1 MRQRVGRG
9 TGTLH
14 LGQGGWAVLALLAS
28 LHTPLAAQGRPVS
41 PMAACGA
48 ANKQAFAELVQAHDA
63 ELRRHALH
71 PVLVS
76 RLQGLGGRL
85 NGLRSATARP
95 PRNPAECEKLQLEL
109 TDARAQLWRIAG
121 SPEQVSECVA
131 ANRQAYTQAQ
141 TTLLDLQTGSKA
153 PTLDLEK
160 AAGRLD
166 HLRAGLAND
175 TPALADCR
183 GLGSE
188 LAAVAAAVQRLVP
201 PPPPPPPPPVA
212 ASTPE
217 QMAAACRRR
226 HARVYNEV
234 AQAYAKVVGR
244 GHLPAEVIT
253 PLQVLSDRLKSL
265 HATIA
270 DPAAPGWECDSVSRA
285 LAQAG
290 SEIEQL
296 ARR

>member
-1 MRQRVGRG
+1 MLRIM
-9 TGTLH
+9 
-14 LGQGGWAVLALLAS
+14 GQGIKTSCRLAAWAVLAVLSS
-28 LHTPLAAQGRPVS
+28 LHMPLAAQGKPPS

-48 ANKQAFAELVQAHDA
+48 ANKQAFAELVQAHAA

-76 RLQGLGGRL
+76 RLQGLGGRFS
-85 NGLRSATARP
+85 GLRSATARP
-95 PRNPAECEKLQLEL
+95 PRNPAECEKLQLDL
-109 TDARAQLWRIAG
+109 ADAREQLWRIAG
-121 SPEQVSECVA
+121 SPEQVGECVL
-131 ANRQAYTQAQ
+131 ANRHSYTQVQ
-141 TTLLDLQTGSKA
+141 TTLLELQTGSKA

-166 HLRAGLAND
+166 QLRAGLAND

-183 GLGSE
+183 GLGAE
-188 LAAVAAAVQRLVP
+188 LASVRAEVQRLVP

-217 QMAAACRRR
+217 QLATACRRR
-226 HARVYNEV
+226 HARAYNEV
-234 AQAYAKVVGR
+234 AQAYAKLVGR
-244 GHLPAEVIT
+244 GNLPAEVIT

-265 HATIA
+265 HVTIA
-270 DPAAPGWECDSVSRA
+270 DPAAPGWECNSVSRA

-290 SEIEQL
+290 GEIEQL